1 MARKRLAR
9 KARVS
14 TDAIRRGLQRE
25 IDRGHKKLK
34 AMHAKA
40 AVQDRVHLK
49 FKIVALRAA
58 KMLANEFIN

>member
-1 MARKRLAR
+1 MARKRLTR
-9 KARVS
+9 KAPVS
-14 TDAIRRGLQRE
+14 TDAVRRALQRE

-40 AVQDRVHLK
+40 ARHDRKDLK

-58 KMLANEFIN
+58 RMLTNEFIG